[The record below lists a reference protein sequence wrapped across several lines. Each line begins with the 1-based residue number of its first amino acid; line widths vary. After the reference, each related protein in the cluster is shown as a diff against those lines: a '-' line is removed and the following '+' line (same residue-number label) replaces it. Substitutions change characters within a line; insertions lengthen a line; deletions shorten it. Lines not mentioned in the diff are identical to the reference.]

1 MTRHCPDSVSCRTNS
16 FRLLSFQKILIRNKS
31 VPNFGSSK
39 PNGRGAFER
48 AVINTKRV
56 LILYAF
62 ITTELNFFQVRH
74 VVMNLR
80 ARLSESN
87 EEIKS
92 LSNSKRKLERCY
104 EHTIKV
110 PQSKFVL
117 VFIIYNIF
125 HFEIK
130 KTNSIFRI
138 FV

>member
-39 PNGRGAFER
+39 PNGRGAFEG

-56 LILYAF
+56 PILYAF
-62 ITTELNFFQVRH
+62 ITTIFSKVRH

-110 PQSKFVL
+110 
-117 VFIIYNIF
+117 
-125 HFEIK
+125 
-130 KTNSIFRI
+130 
-138 FV
+138 